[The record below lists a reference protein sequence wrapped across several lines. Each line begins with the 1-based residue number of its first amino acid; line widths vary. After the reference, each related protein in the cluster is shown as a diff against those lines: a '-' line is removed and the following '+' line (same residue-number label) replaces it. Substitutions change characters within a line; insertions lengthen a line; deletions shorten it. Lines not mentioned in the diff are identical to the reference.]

1 MSEQRSDN
9 RTILDQMVSQD
20 QIQVM
25 KAALPYVPPSGQRFL
40 SVMAKMMELQNTISL
55 FSKPRG
61 EMSICAVENE
71 KVEPLEMLQDIRR
84 FCNGP
89 TQERIDSLI
98 NTLVMVQILE
108 LSQDNNNTYG
118 RNKRWTIMETI
129 RKIIRT
135 TVG

>member
-9 RTILDQMVSQD
+9 RTILDQKVSQD

-25 KAALPYVPPSGQRFL
+25 KAALPYGPPSGQRFL

-108 LSQDNNNTYG
+108 LSQDNNNT
-118 RNKRWTIMETI
+118 
-129 RKIIRT
+129 
-135 TVG
+135 